1 MAFNIVVGRNE
12 ADKKKF
18 GMEGTILLGRAYV
31 KMGQTTSLSNF
42 VYLDVIKA
50 HVIFVVGKRGGGKCL
65 LGESII
71 TLDDGTQTRI
81 EELEKDQ
88 KKIFT
93 LNKELKI
100 KAQEKENF
108 FKRKVNKIL
117 HLKLRSGREIK
128 LTPEHPLLTIK
139 GWIPADKLNLKS
151 RIAVPR
157 KIDVF
162 GKEAIP
168 ENEVKILAYLLSEGH
183 TMNNWVL
190 FSNTDPIIIDDFK
203 QAIKEFNNTLEIT
216 LHSKEGCYRVTNK
229 DNRYS
234 FKENP
239 LKTWLIDQKAFG
251 KYAQEKGI
259 PQTIFKLPK
268 EQLSLFLNRLFS
280 CDGSIYYDKSINTWE
295 ISYSSSSKKLIE
307 QVQHLLLRFE
317 IIGKLRS
324 KETKYNEKVF
334 PCYEFVLNRENCIR
348 FIKNIGFWG
357 KKQEIALKQCLPA
370 IKNVKANP
378 NIDTIPKEIWEM
390 YRPENWATIG
400 RKLGYAHPK
409 AMRERIKYSTS
420 RTLMLQIAEAEEN
433 ETLKMLATSDLLW
446 DEITSISLEE
456 GDFWVYDIS
465 VPQTHNFIANDII
478 VHNSYSASVI
488 AEGIVDLP
496 WEVAKNL
503 AVIML
508 DTMGVF
514 WTMKYPNEKD
524 ADLLEEWNLKPK
536 GLEKIKI
543 FTPYGKFE
551 DAKNKGVPTDYPFS
565 MKASELTGEDWR
577 LAFELPASHSVSILI
592 EKVLGDFAENKTED
606 YTIDTMIKA
615 FEKEESFPVDVRNEA
630 INRFRGAKRWGLFSD
645 EGTKIDVLIRGGT
658 VSILD
663 MAAYATSEGGWGVK
677 ALVVGL
683 ICKKVFIERMI
694 SRQIEEIEAIRVG
707 YSYFKLEEESENE
720 EKKPLVWF
728 LLDEAHELLPVDG
741 KTAATD
747 ALVTILREGRQPGLS
762 LLLITQQPG
771 KIHTDVLTQSD
782 IVLAHRLTA
791 KRDVDALNS
800 MMQSYLG
807 DTLTGY
813 LNTLPA
819 EPGAAI
825 LLDDNSERLFPIRTR
840 PKLSWHGGEA
850 PTAIKYKKSAH
861 LGI

>member
-1 MAFNIVVGRNE
+1 MAFDIIVGRNE
-12 ADKKKF
+12 SDKKKF
-18 GMEGTILLGRAYV
+18 GTKGTILLGRAYV
-31 KMGQTTSLSNF
+31 KMGQTTSLSNH

-50 HVIFVVGKRGGGKCL
+50 HVVFVVGKRGGGKCL
-65 LGESII
+65 LGDSLI
-71 TLDDGTQTRI
+71 TLEDGTQAKI
-81 EELEKDQ
+81 QDLEKNNQ
-88 KKIFT
+88 NIFA
-93 LNKELKI
+93 LNSQLKI
-100 KAQEKENF
+100 KEQIKENF
-108 FKRKVNKIL
+108 FKRKVEKIL
-117 HLKLRSGREIK
+117 SLKLRSGREIK

-139 GWIPADKLNLKS
+139 GWIPAEKLSIKS

-157 KIDVF
+157 KIESF
-162 GKEAIP
+162 GKETIA
-168 ENEVKILAYLLSEGH
+168 EHQVKILAYLISEGH
-183 TMNNWVL
+183 TMDSWVL
-190 FSNTDPIIIDDFK
+190 FSNSDPILVTDFK
-203 QAIKEFNNTLEIT
+203 KAISKFNPELQVNQ
-216 LHSKEGCYRVTNK
+216 HSKPGCYRVTNK
-229 DNRYS
+229 DNKYS
-234 FKENP
+234 FKKNP
-239 LKTWLIDQKAFG
+239 LKSWLIEQQAFE
-251 KYAQEKGI
+251 KYAKEKDI
-259 PQTIFKLPK
+259 PQIIFKLPK

-280 CDGSIYYDKSINTWE
+280 CDGSIYYDKSIDAWE
-295 ISYSSSSKKLIE
+295 ICYASSSKSLIH
-307 QVQHLLLRFE
+307 QVQHLLLRFG

-324 KETKYNEKVF
+324 KQTKYNEKIF
-334 PCYEFVLNRENCIR
+334 PSFELVLNRENCIL
-348 FIKNIGFWG
+348 FLEQIGFLG
-357 KKQEIALKQCLPA
+357 EKDQKAKQCLPQL
-370 IKNVKANP
+370 KNKKGNP
-378 NIDTIPKEIWEM
+378 NIDTIPKEAWDLF
-390 YRPENWATIG
+390 RPQNGAAIG
-400 RKLGYAHPK
+400 KALGYKYPK
-409 AMRERIKYSTS
+409 AMRERIRYSTS
-420 RTLMLQIAEAEEN
+420 RNLMLQIAEAEQN
-433 ETLKMLATSDLLW
+433 EALKLLATSDIFW
-446 DEITSISLEE
+446 DEIQSISLEE
-456 GDFWVYDIS
+456 GEFWVYDIT
-465 VPQTHNFIANDII
+465 VPQSHNFIANDII

-496 WEVAKNL
+496 EEIAKNL

-524 ADLLEEWNLKPK
+524 AELLEMWGLKPK
-536 GLEKIKI
+536 GLDKIKI

-551 DAKNKGVPTDYPFS
+551 DAKTKGVPTDYPFS
-565 MKASELTGEDWR
+565 IKASELSGEDWR
-577 LAFELPASHSVSILI
+577 LAFELSASHPVSILI
-592 EKVLGDFAENKTED
+592 EKLLGDFAEEKVED
-606 YTIDTMIKA
+606 FTIDMMIAA
-615 FEKEESFPVDVRNEA
+615 FEKETSFPVDVRNEA
-630 INRFRGAKRWGLFSD
+630 INRFRAAKRWGLFSD
-645 EGTKIDVLIRGGT
+645 KGTKIDVLIKGGT

-663 MAAYATSEGGWGVK
+663 MSAYATSEGGWGVK

-707 YSYFKLEEESENE
+707 YSYFKLEEENEDE

-728 LLDEAHELLPVDG
+728 LLDEAHELLPFDG

-813 LNTLPA
+813 LNVLPA

-850 PTAIKYKKSAH
+850 PTAIKYKKSEN